1 MSEVTSPQAMTLPR
15 VDVAASLEARN
26 VAKVFFSGADP
37 VWALED
43 VSLKLEPGSFTCI
56 VGPSGCG
63 KSTLLRIMGGLETLT
78 SGEIVRQ
85 PSSHR
90 IPEAF
95 VFQEH
100 GVFPW
105 MTVLD
110 NVAFGLRM
118 NGVGTTERIATAR
131 DWIARVGLT
140 AFEKSYPHQLSGGMR
155 QRVAIA
161 RAFATGSPVLLMDE
175 PLGALD
181 AQTRQLMQEELLNLW
196 QLERKTVLMVTH
208 DIEEAIL
215 LGDQIIVMSTRPGRI
230 TERIQVPFERPRSV
244 GIESDP
250 QFIELRRQIWGL
262 LKDDVR
268 ASEYVSSANS
278 PETVAPES
286 AAEVK

>member
-1 MSEVTSPQAMTLPR
+1 MSELTSAQATMPSR
-15 VDVAASLEARN
+15 SDGAASLEAHH
-26 VAKVFFSGADP
+26 VAKVFFSGVDP

-63 KSTLLRIMGGLETLT
+63 KSTLLRIMGGLETMT
-78 SGEIVRQ
+78 SGEIVR
-85 PSSHR
+85 PSSSHR

-118 NGVGTTERIATAR
+118 NDVGKNERLVTAR

-140 AFEKSYPHQLSGGMR
+140 AFEQSFPHQLSGGMR

-181 AQTRQLMQEELLNLW
+181 AQTRQLMQEELLHLW
-196 QLERKTVLMVTH
+196 QMERKTVLMVTH

-215 LGDQIIVMSTRPGRI
+215 LGDEIIVMSTRPGRI
-230 TERIQVPFERPRSV
+230 TERSQVPFERPRSV
-244 GIESDP
+244 GIDSDP
-250 QFIELRRQIWGL
+250 QFLELRHRIWGL

-268 ASEYVSSANS
+268 ASEYV
-278 PETVAPES
+278 
-286 AAEVK
+286 AATPLSQRAVEAKS

>member
-1 MSEVTSPQAMTLPR
+1 LEV
-15 VDVAASLEARN
+15 
-26 VAKVFFSGADP
+26 
-37 VWALED
+37 
-43 VSLKLEPGSFTCI
+43 VSLRLEPGSFTCI

-63 KSTLLRIMGGLETLT
+63 KSTLLRIMGGLEQLT

-85 PSSHR
+85 PSRHR

-105 MTVLD
+105 MSVID

-118 NGVGTTERIATAR
+118 NGVGARERLATAR
-131 DWIARVGLT
+131 DWVARVGLS
-140 AFEKSYPHQLSGGMR
+140 AFEKHYPHQLSGGMR
-155 QRVAIA
+155 QRMAIA
-161 RAFATGSPVLLMDE
+161 RAFATGSPVLLKDE

-196 QLERKTVLMVTH
+196 ESERKTVLMVTH

-215 LGDQIIVMSTRPGRI
+215 LGDQIVIMSTRPGRI
-230 TERIQVPFERPRSV
+230 TERIQVPFPRPRNV
-244 GIESDP
+244 GIERDP
-250 QFIELRRQIWGL
+250 QFIELRHRIWGL

-268 ASEYVSSANS
+268 ASEHVG
-278 PETVAPES
+278 PIPS
-286 AAEVK
+286 AATTTEADR